1 MDNGLF
7 GEHHLHD
14 SLGLY
19 VIAIHKRSIMI
30 RGKVTA
36 FDGPVLKGRGSPGR
50 FDKRLNVFEYLR

>member
-19 VIAIHKRSIMI
+19 VIAIHKRSN
-30 RGKVTA
+30 
-36 FDGPVLKGRGSPGR
+36 RGSEPNDSFWCLGLEKER
-50 FDKRLNVFEYLR
+50 YSRAIRQAA